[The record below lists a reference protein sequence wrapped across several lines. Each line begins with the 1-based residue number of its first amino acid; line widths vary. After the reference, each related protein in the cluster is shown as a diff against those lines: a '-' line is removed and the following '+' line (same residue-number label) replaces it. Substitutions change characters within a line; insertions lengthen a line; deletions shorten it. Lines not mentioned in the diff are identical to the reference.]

1 MDISLE
7 SSATELWQDTI
18 DLLIQE
24 DQPAPF
30 VAMLQSCIPLSLEGS
45 ILSVKTNLRG
55 AYNNIVKNQP
65 VVEHYLSKAAFR
77 DTKLSISFVQQ
88 TKDLTAQEKSK
99 NPSFNPFTS
108 VVSPEEIHSWN
119 ESSHQNTQASHTTQ
133 RKHLSKKNIMDVK
146 KRNNP
151 LIEKKIT
158 DETSKLTFDRFVVGE
173 ENEFAFEQALRVA
186 NDEKGK
192 GNPLFIYGSSG
203 CLLYT
208 SDAADEL

>member
-45 ILSVKTNLRG
+45 VLSVKTNLRG

-65 VVEHYLSKAAFR
+65 VVEHYLSQAAFR
-77 DTKLSISFVQQ
+77 DTKLSISFVKQ
-88 TKDLTAQEKSK
+88 TKDSPVQEKSEK
-99 NPSFNPFTS
+99 TSFNPFTS

-119 ESSHQNTQASHTTQ
+119 
-133 RKHLSKKNIMDVK
+133 
-146 KRNNP
+146 
-151 LIEKKIT
+151 
-158 DETSKLTFDRFVVGE
+158 
-173 ENEFAFEQALRVA
+173 
-186 NDEKGK
+186 
-192 GNPLFIYGSSG
+192 
-203 CLLYT
+203 
-208 SDAADEL
+208 